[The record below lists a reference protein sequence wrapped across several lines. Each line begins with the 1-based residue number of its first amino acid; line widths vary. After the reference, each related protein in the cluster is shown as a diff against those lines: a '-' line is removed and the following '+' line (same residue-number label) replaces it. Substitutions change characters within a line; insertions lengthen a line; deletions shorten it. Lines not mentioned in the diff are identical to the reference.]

1 MVVSKVEPLAVLL
14 SPTCSRCTS
23 AGQAPPRRAGRTQR
37 GFALLEALISI
48 LIFTFGILGL
58 IGLEASAV
66 NSAVDSDDRN
76 RAALFASEIASTMW
90 LNGSVTVSATQYNT
104 WQTAVGDPTKTGV
117 SNGVLTIVAPVAGT
131 TNAADITITWKAPSR
146 AATAASS
153 QLTTRV
159 ILP

>member
-1 MVVSKVEPLAVLL
+1 MNSLMTGL
-14 SPTCSRCTS
+14 SARRRRTPS
-23 AGQAPPRRAGRTQR
+23 GQPPRRRVQR
-37 GFALLEALISI
+37 GMALMEALIAI
-48 LIFTFGILGL
+48 LVFTFGILGL
-58 IGLEASAV
+58 IGLEASAI

-76 RAALFASEIASTMW
+76 RAALFGSEIASTMW
-90 LNGSVTVSATQYNT
+90 LNGSVVVSNAQLTT
-104 WQTAVGDPTKTGV
+104 WQTAIADPTKTGV
-117 SNGVLTIVAPVAGT
+117 ANGTLAIATVAGT